1 MQALRDEKGKTSSMR
16 VMSFI
21 MLFASIGF
29 LACIGY
35 NVIIG
40 HSIDTNAIFIFL
52 ICICGAFAPKTIQ
65 KFAEKELSR

>member
-1 MQALRDEKGKTSSMR
+1 
-16 VMSFI
+16 
-21 MLFASIGF
+21 